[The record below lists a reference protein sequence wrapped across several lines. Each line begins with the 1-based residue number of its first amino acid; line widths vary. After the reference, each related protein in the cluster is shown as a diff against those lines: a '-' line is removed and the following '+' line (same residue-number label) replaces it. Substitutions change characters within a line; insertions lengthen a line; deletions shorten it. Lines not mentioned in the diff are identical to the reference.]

1 MPGKILT
8 TATAAS
14 CPHGGQASFTA
25 GQSAVTVDGSAALVA
40 TDTTKIAGCSFTI
53 GNTPSPCTT
62 VQWQNPATRVT
73 AGGTPVL
80 LDTSTGL
87 CLSAASAPQGTLQ
100 VSSVQSRVTA
110 T

>member
-8 TATAAS
+8 TATMAS
-14 CPHGGQASFTA
+14 CAHGGQASFTA
-25 GQSAVTVDGSAALVA
+25 SQSAVTIDGSAALVA
-40 TDTTKIAGCSFTI
+40 TDSTTIAGCSFMI

-62 VQWQNPATRVT
+62 VQWQGPATRVT
-73 AGGTPVL
+73 AGGTAVL

-87 CLSAASAPQGTLQ
+87 CMSAASAPQGSLQ
-100 VSSVQSRVTA
+100 ISTVQSKVEA